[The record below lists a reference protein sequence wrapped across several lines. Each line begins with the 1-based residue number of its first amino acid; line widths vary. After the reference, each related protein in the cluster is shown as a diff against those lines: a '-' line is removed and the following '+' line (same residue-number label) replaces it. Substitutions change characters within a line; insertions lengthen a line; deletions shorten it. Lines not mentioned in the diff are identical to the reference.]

1 MLKHKISSL
10 YEVQEET
17 APEQEEAVAPAAT
30 PTTAAAVAAAAAAAV
45 ASVKEEKENN
55 TEATLGN
62 RMVYLDLQL
71 GEGPLKDALS
81 LDGTHVNAKI
91 IPYIEQAITLSA
103 SEKER
108 SKEGKEGLG
117 V

>member
-1 MLKHKISSL
+1 LKHKISSL

-30 PTTAAAVAAAAAAAV
+30 PTTAAAVVAAV
-45 ASVKEEKENN
+45 AAVKEEKENN

-62 RMVYLDLQL
+62 IGRMVYLDLQL

-103 SEKER
+103 LGKER
-108 SKEGKEGLG
+108 SKEGTEGLG